1 MTTSTATTRN
11 LHAVDDPQGVLML
24 LQLDHPALSAP
35 VRLVNDTRN
44 LVTLGETY
52 LGLPFAITLP
62 NDKAREVPRAKLQM
76 DNVGR
81 ELTAELERLPP
92 GAALMATILMVH
104 RSTPGVV
111 DYSFTAPLSGVRVDM
126 HTLSASMGPD
136 DLLRRPAVLLRF
148 DPVSAPPLFPD

>member
-1 MTTSTATTRN
+1 MTTSAATTRN

-24 LQLDHPALSAP
+24 LQLDHPALSGP

-44 LVTLGETY
+44 LVTLGATY
-52 LGLPFAITLP
+52 LGLPFSISLP
-62 NDKAREVPRAKLQM
+62 NDKAKEVPRAKLQM

-104 RSTPGVV
+104 RTTPGVV

-126 HTLSASMGPD
+126 HTLSATMGPD
-136 DLLRRPAVLLRF
+136 DLLRRPAVLLRY
-148 DPVSAPPLFPD
+148 DPISAPALFPD